1 MKFIYDTNDL
11 LNFADLKRLTH
22 STEPDEKA
30 EILANKM
37 KRYFIYNKG
46 LLYSFDKENVIYTQY
61 DIQQDNK
68 NLILT
73 RICEFI
79 SMSKKNLPKKDST
92 KLNEYKNYPFISEN
106 SSINLYIPQL
116 LTYLTNDNINFDDPH
131 IMQIH
136 FKNGYYCFETRTFRK
151 RVENTHYVR
160 YTIDRN
166 YKETTEEDQKY
177 IMSVLDKIY
186 TNEDDRNY
194 LLQQFGIAMSGQAT
208 NSQSILF
215 LLGSAEMAKS
225 TTLNLTRISFGNYY
239 FKFEGDLF
247 KKNNNKKHKVL
258 NTFLKHPYIKLAHLN
273 ELDDGRMDDGFFKN
287 FIDGDVETTSL
298 YKDTQ
303 NSFKHFSKPVG
314 TANRMLNIIID
325 TGTSRRID
333 AYTHTSKFTDNIDEV
348 DVNKRIFLKDKF
360 LIDNIAKNETQLN
373 SFVDIIFKYANL
385 YLTKEKI
392 YTKTDNF
399 RTTKDMITNSNDT
412 VLDFKDKY
420 LLITNEDKDRI
431 GRDEMLEIFN
441 ESMKKHLNQ
450 LQLIS
455 QLKERGLRYDP
466 DKRHNKIKGCFIGVK
481 FSDDKAKNSISE
493 LDIDIMKG
501 EQDETNKQL
510 TDALKQIEILKTQN
524 KELLEKLAKYEEFD
538 TLNTDVRP
546 KKGKINIL
554 QEPEP
559 KTEPKP
565 KMQIEIEPEP
575 KLLKKDRPNLNPFAE
590 YNTEPE
596 PQQIEEKQEVKPPKN
611 NINNMYRVI
620 NDEED
625 DNEDESIEEIDA
637 LMSSIVN
644 KSDNVVRPYKIT
656 NNKLRIVQHT
666 KNSIK

>member
-1 MKFIYDTNDL
+1 
-11 LNFADLKRLTH
+11 
-22 STEPDEKA
+22 
-30 EILANKM
+30 
-37 KRYFIYNKG
+37 
-46 LLYSFDKENVIYTQY
+46 
-61 DIQQDNK
+61 
-68 NLILT
+68 
-73 RICEFI
+73 
-79 SMSKKNLPKKDST
+79 
-92 KLNEYKNYPFISEN
+92 
-106 SSINLYIPQL
+106 
-116 LTYLTNDNINFDDPH
+116 
-131 IMQIH
+131 
-136 FKNGYYCFETRTFRK
+136 
-151 RVENTHYVR
+151 
-160 YTIDRN
+160 
-166 YKETTEEDQKY
+166 
-177 IMSVLDKIY
+177 
-186 TNEDDRNY
+186 
-194 LLQQFGIAMSGQAT
+194 MSGQAT